1 MKNTDAKTRAAA
13 STPEADSLDTG
24 EQLSLELESE
34 AQHQVGERKETMI
47 EQATQE
53 SGDPEQ
59 KNSKAE

>member
-13 STPEADSLDTG
+13 TTPEAESLDTG

-34 AQHQVGERKETMI
+34 AQHQVGERKEKMI
-47 EQATQE
+47 ERANQE

-59 KNSKAE
+59 KNSKSR